1 MSEILLCVL
10 LICGA
15 LFIFIAA
22 VGLLRMPDLFM
33 RLACTAKS
41 ATLGLGLL
49 LCGLAWYFGELDI
62 TSRALATIFF
72 LLLTT
77 PVATHRIA
85 RVAYLDGIRLW
96 EGTFL
101 DELKGRY
108 DVDRNLASGHDS
120 QAENR
125 QGKN

>member
-1 MSEILLCVL
+1 
-10 LICGA
+10 
-15 LFIFIAA
+15 
-22 VGLLRMPDLFM
+22 
-33 RLACTAKS
+33 
-41 ATLGLGLL
+41 
-49 LCGLAWYFGELDI
+49 
-62 TSRALATIFF
+62 LATIFF

-108 DVDRNLASGHDS
+108 DFDRNLASGHDS

-125 QGKN
+125 HGKD

>member
-1 MSEILLCVL
+1 MSEALLCAL
-10 LICGA
+10 LVCGA

-22 VGLLRMPDLFM
+22 IGLLRLPDLFM

-49 LCGLAWYFGELDI
+49 LAGLAWHSGELDI
-62 TSRALATIFF
+62 VSRACATVFF

-77 PVATHRIA
+77 PVASHRIA

-101 DELKGRY
+101 DELQGRY
-108 DVDRNLASGHDS
+108 DEERNLASEAVEKTEGS
-120 QAENR
+120 
-125 QGKN
+125 G

>member
-10 LICGA
+10 LVAGA

-22 VGLLRMPDLFM
+22 VGMLRLPDLFM
-33 RLACTAKS
+33 RLTCNAKS

-49 LCGLAWYFGELDI
+49 LVGLALYFAEIGI
-62 TSRALATIFF
+62 TSRALATVCF

-77 PVATHRIA
+77 PVASHRIA
-85 RVAYLDGIRLW
+85 RVAYLEGIELW

-101 DELKGRY
+101 DELRGRY
-108 DVDRNLASGHDS
+108 DAERNLASVSVDEEG
-120 QAENR
+120 N
-125 QGKN
+125 G

>member
-10 LICGA
+10 LVAGA
-15 LFIFIAA
+15 LFIFVAA
-22 VGLLRMPDLFM
+22 VGMLRLPDLFM
-33 RLACTAKS
+33 RLTCNAKS

-49 LCGLAWYFGELDI
+49 LVGLAWHFAELDV
-62 TSRALATIFF
+62 TGRALATVCF

-77 PVATHRIA
+77 PVASHRIA
-85 RVAYLDGIRLW
+85 RVAYLEGIHLW

-108 DVDRNLASGHDS
+108 DEERNLASDREEGD
-120 QAENR
+120 
-125 QGKN
+125 G